1 VDGLVDAPAFIRTH
15 TRDLI
20 AANDLGRAVYSPLYD
35 DAPAGVPNTARFL
48 FLDDKARD
56 FFVQWDLTAADM
68 VANLRSELG
77 RAPYDPE
84 LAELVDGLNRQS
96 EDFRRFWKD
105 RDVRYHDTGVK
116 RVHHP
121 VVGDLDLTFEAMEL
135 PADPGQSL
143 IVYGA
148 EPGSDT
154 ADALRLLASWTAPI
168 SAAAS
173 DRAEPR

>member
-1 VDGLVDAPAFIRTH
+1 
-15 TRDLI
+15 
-20 AANDLGRAVYSPLYD
+20 
-35 DAPAGVPNTARFL
+35 
-48 FLDDKARD
+48 
-56 FFVQWDLTAADM
+56 M

-84 LAELVDGLNRQS
+84 LAELVDGLNRES
-96 EDFRRFWKD
+96 KDFRRFWKD

-154 ADALRLLASWTAPI
+154 ADALRLPASWTAPI